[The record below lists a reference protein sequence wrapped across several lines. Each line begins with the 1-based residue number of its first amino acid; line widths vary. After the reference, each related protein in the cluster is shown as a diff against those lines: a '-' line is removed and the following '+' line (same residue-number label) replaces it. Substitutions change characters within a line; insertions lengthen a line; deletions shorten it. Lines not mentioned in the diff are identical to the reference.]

1 MTTTFPRTAR
11 RTSTWSAPGKWSRAA
26 AAEAAAAE
34 AAAIAA
40 TAPTTSPAPATF
52 NNAVATAGGDTS
64 TSLGGKRQL
73 KLRPNCRD
81 LTLQQ
86 RNTSTQLI
94 DSRFLLRDTALQ

>member
-11 RTSTWSAPGKWSRAA
+11 RTSTWSAPGKWSR
-26 AAEAAAAE
+26 AAAAE

>member
-1 MTTTFPRTAR
+1 MTTTFHRTAR
-11 RTSTWSAPGKWSRAA
+11 RTSTWSAPGKWSR
-26 AAEAAAAE
+26 AAAAE

-64 TSLGGKRQL
+64 LGGKRQL
-73 KLRPNCRD
+73 QLRTNCRD

-86 RNTSTQLI
+86 RDTSTQLV
-94 DSRFLLRDTALQ
+94 DSRFLLRDTALK